1 MKHHLTQTS
10 VEVKKTNQA
19 IIKNS
24 TNANQKSNSPPF
36 LKIFRQVSTVVRVDS
51 VSCYC
56 NTKQLEAAINVEQ
69 YSRHGGGGGGGG
81 GQDRGG
87 K

>member
-56 NTKQLEAAINVEQ
+56 STKQLEAAINVKQGHREANK
-69 YSRHGGGGGGGG
+69 GGIKQGTE
-81 GQDRGG
+81 
-87 K
+87 